1 MSNTNKLFTILDE
14 FKTLLTNEVNLLNT
28 TNQQLNQTIEQ
39 LKKEVTELKKSNQD
53 KDEELANLTKSSLY
67 AVLNKQMA
75 EQKSQINILEQQLN
89 HYKSSTNTFSKNE
102 ALINKLNND
111 ILERD
116 KYIEILE
123 SKQNDEVSIKNKKEV
138 TNKKEEVIATNKK
151 EEVIA
156 TNKKEDVNKNNKE
169 EVKTKTTKKEPI
181 KAEIVIKEEE
191 EEEEVEYETVTFK
204 KKTYYL
210 VGKKVYVIN
219 KDKSLGDYFGK
230 YKNGEVIKKTDD

>member
-123 SKQNDEVSIKNKKEV
+123 SKQNDEISIKNKKEV
-138 TNKKEEVIATNKK
+138 TNKKEEVIVTS
-151 EEVIA
+151 
-156 TNKKEDVNKNNKE
+156 KKEDVISTNKKE

-181 KAEIVIKEEE
+181 KAEIVFKEDEE
-191 EEEEVEYETVTFK
+191 KDEEVEYETITFK